1 MKKASGRILLQ
12 LLTSWI
18 LTCTW
23 GFGGVTG
30 TVIGR
35 VLDAAGQPAAEVN
48 VSIVQE
54 ETERRI
60 NTRTDGDG
68 HFRVEL
74 DAGGYAISVEEEKQ
88 SSAPARVSLR
98 AGEERRLVVHLSAAQ
113 DGAAGRID
121 GGPESAGFGSRT
133 NTRGQ
138 SSDSENPS
146 LAAIRDYQIGLG
158 GFQPT
163 ASTGKTLAEIV
174 NPFPAKK
181 QGRFH
186 GAIYEFHRNDNFD
199 ARNFFDPL
207 GRRLPEYKRNQF
219 GASLGTTVRQNLSF
233 FGSYEGLRII
243 KGSTLLSH
251 VPTADMKRGDF
262 SALGTEL
269 RDPLTGEPLP
279 GNRIP
284 GGRIH
289 PVANKLLEVLPD
301 PNQSDPDRNFLN
313 NQPTV
318 RHQDSYS
325 FRFDY
330 QRDEDSKIYFQ
341 YALTDADR
349 VDAHPLPDFGT
360 DRTILS
366 QYTTVTYNR
375 TVGSRLVTEGRLT
388 FSRYLSQMLSKNS
401 GREGLLDSLGI
412 AGLDTDDPI
421 QEGYPEFSLN
431 EYASFGDQRSP
442 YKWLSNRLSFDGSA
456 TYAIGG
462 HTLRMGGDIVG
473 RQVNDTRIEGM
484 GRGRLVFNGYYTG
497 DAFADF
503 LFGLPDT
510 AYRPVGSERTDLRKK
525 SWRLSLR
532 DQWRVNPQISLTIGV
547 AYRYAPPY
555 RSVSDNVSGFFPLL
569 FEPPMDGEIV
579 IAGSQ
584 EAQRLG
590 LERAGDGGLV
600 FPDRNDW
607 APELGLAYSPFGNNQ
622 LVLRSSYTIHYA
634 SANSS
639 HYARYL
645 NKNFPFYYV
654 ESAEAP
660 VDSPDLDLGN
670 PFEYI
675 APTELTVRGLETT
688 LRNPYVQRW
697 LLTMQGEINQYWN
710 LEASY
715 RGRKGSHMFRTLAS
729 NVPLPDSGPLQPR
742 RPNPEFGLFRILTSG
757 GSLSSHQLD
766 LAAERRLSEGLSL
779 KSGLT
784 WTRSL
789 DDVFSDPSNPRDLRS
804 EKARTGYIPERRFF
818 LNYIIELPPGR
829 SRSLDAE
836 GGSLTRQLLHGW
848 RLSGIT
854 YIQDGTPFSALLAGD
869 ANNDGVDQDRPDIL
883 GSTSVDSSDQTV
895 DHWFS
900 TEAFAQPD
908 PFSFGDAGRN
918 ILVGPGYQK
927 WDVSMIKQTRLSNGD
942 FVELRVQLFNA
953 FNHAN
958 FRRPNAV
965 YGNTLFGKI
974 FGARRAREIEVA
986 LKYSF

>member
-1 MKKASGRILLQ
+1 MNKIIGRL
-12 LLTSWI
+12 LLTLLIPWI
-18 LTCTW
+18 LTWSW
-23 GFGGVTG
+23 GFGGATG

-35 VLDAAGQPAAEVN
+35 VLDASGQPAGRVK
-48 VSIVQE
+48 VRIVRE
-54 ETERRI
+54 ETKQRI
-60 NTRTDGDG
+60 DTRTNEDGL
-68 HFRVEL
+68 FRIEL
-74 DAGGYAISVEEEKQ
+74 DAGGYTISVEQEKQ
-88 SSAPARVSLR
+88 SSTPARVSLK
-98 AGEERRLVVHLSAAQ
+98 AGEERRLVVRLPAPQ
-113 DGAAGRID
+113 DRI
-121 GGPESAGFGSRT
+121 GSRSREGPESNGS
-133 NTRGQ
+133 GQ
-138 SSDSENPS
+138 SSDAKGTS

-158 GFQPT
+158 GFQPMA
-163 ASTGKTLAEIV
+163 ASSKTLAEIV

-181 QGRFH
+181 RGRFH
-186 GAIYEFHRNDNFD
+186 GAVYQFHRNDNFD

-207 GRRLPEYKRNQF
+207 GQKLPEYKRNQF

-251 VPTADMKRGDF
+251 VPTVDMKRGDF

-269 RDPLTGEPLP
+269 RDPFTGEPLP
-279 GNRIP
+279 ANRIP
-284 GGRIH
+284 ADRIH
-289 PVANKLLEVLPD
+289 PVATKLLGILSD

-313 NQPTV
+313 NQPSV
-318 RHQDSYS
+318 RHQDSYT

-330 QRDEDSKIYFQ
+330 QGNEDSKIYFQ

-349 VDAHPLPDFGT
+349 VDAHPLPDFGA
-360 DRTILS
+360 DRTIFS
-366 QYTTVTYNR
+366 QYTTLTYNR

-412 AGLDTDDPI
+412 AGLDTDDPL

-442 YKWLSNRLSFDGSA
+442 YKWLSNRFSFDGSA

-462 HTLRMGGDIVG
+462 HTLRMGGNVVG

-510 AYRPVGSERTDLRKK
+510 ADRPVGSERTDLRKK

-532 DQWRVNPQISLTIGV
+532 DQWRVNPLISLTIGV

-569 FEPPMDGEIV
+569 FEPPTDGEIV
-579 IAGSQ
+579 IGGSQ

-590 LERAGDGGLV
+590 LDRAGDGGLV

-634 SANSS
+634 SAHSS
-639 HYARYL
+639 HYIRYL

-654 ESAEAP
+654 ESAKAP

-697 LLTMQGEINQYWN
+697 LLTIQNEINQYWN

-715 RGRKGSHMFRTLAS
+715 RGRKGSHMLRALAS

-779 KSGLT
+779 KSGFT

-789 DDVFSDPSNPRDLRS
+789 DDVFSDPSNPRNLRA
-804 EKARTGYIPERRFF
+804 EKARTSYIPERQFF
-818 LNYIIELPPGR
+818 LNYIIDLPPGR
-829 SRSLDAE
+829 GHSLDAE
-836 GGSLTRQLLHGW
+836 GGSLTRQLLRGW

-854 YIQDGTPFSALLAGD
+854 YVQDGTPFSAVLAGD
-869 ANNDGVDQDRPDIL
+869 ANNDGVDQDRPDLL
-883 GSTSVDSSDQTV
+883 GPTSVDSSDQTI
-895 DHWFS
+895 DRWFP

-953 FNHAN
+953 FNHVN

>member
-1 MKKASGRILLQ
+1 MLL
-12 LLTSWI
+12 LLIPWI
-18 LTCTW
+18 LTCAW
-23 GFGGVTG
+23 GLGGATG

-54 ETERRI
+54 ETRQRI
-60 NTRTDGDG
+60 NTRTNSDG

-74 DAGGYAISVEEEKQ
+74 DAGGYAISVDEEKQ
-88 SSAPARVSLR
+88 SSTPARVSLK
-98 AGEERRLVVHLSAAQ
+98 AGEERRLVVHLSATQ
-113 DGAAGRID
+113 DGTAGRNE
-121 GGPESAGFGSRT
+121 GENTSVGFGSGTRT
-133 NTRGQ
+133 GGQ
-138 SSDSENPS
+138 SSDNQNPS

-158 GFQPT
+158 SSHPT
-163 ASTGKTLAEIV
+163 ASSGQTLAEIV

-181 QGRFH
+181 GGRFH
-186 GAIYEFHRNDNFD
+186 GALYEFHRNDNFD

-207 GRRLPEYKRNQF
+207 GQKLPEYKRNQF
-219 GASLGTTVRQNLSF
+219 GFSLGTTLRQNLSF

-251 VPTADMKRGDF
+251 VPTTDMKRGDF
-262 SALGTEL
+262 SALETEL
-269 RDPLTGEPLP
+269 IDPFTGVPLP

-284 GGRIH
+284 ADRIH
-289 PVANKLLEVLPD
+289 PVASRLLTVLPE

-313 NQPTV
+313 NQPSV
-318 RHQDSYS
+318 RHQDSYT

-330 QRDEDSKIYFQ
+330 QGDEDSKIYFE

-349 VDAHPLPDFGT
+349 VEAHPLPDFGT
-360 DRTILS
+360 DRTLLS

-375 TVGSRLVTEGRLT
+375 TVSSRLVTEGRLI
-388 FSRYLSQMLSKNS
+388 FSRYLSEMLSRNS
-401 GREGLLDSLGI
+401 GQVGLLDSLGI
-412 AGLDTDDPI
+412 AGLSTDDPL

-442 YKWLSNRLSFDGSA
+442 YKWLSNRFAFNGSA

-462 HTLRMGGDIVG
+462 HTLRMGGDVVT

-484 GRGRLVFNGYYTG
+484 GRGRLDFNGYYTG

-503 LFGLPDT
+503 LFGVPDT
-510 AYRPVGSERTDLRKK
+510 ASRPVGSERTDLRKR
-525 SWRLSLR
+525 SWSSSLR
-532 DQWRVNPQISLTIGV
+532 DQWRVNPQISLTLGV
-547 AYRYAPPY
+547 SYRYTPPY

-569 FEPPMDGEIV
+569 FEPPTDGEIV
-579 IAGSQ
+579 ITGSQ
-584 EAQRLG
+584 EARRLG
-590 LERAGDGGLV
+590 LDRAGAGGLV

-607 APELGLAYSPFGNNQ
+607 APELGLAYSPFGNSQ
-622 LVLRSSYTIHYA
+622 LVLRSSYTIHYG

-715 RGRKGSHMFRTLAS
+715 RGRKGSHMLRTLAS

-757 GSLSSHQLD
+757 GSLSSHQLE
-766 LAAERRLSEGLSL
+766 LAAERRLSEGMSL
-779 KSGLT
+779 KSGFT

-789 DDVFSDPSNPRDLRS
+789 DDVFRDPSNPRNLRA
-804 EKARTGYIPERRFF
+804 EKARTGYIPERQLF
-818 LNYIIELPPGR
+818 LNYIIELPPGQ
-829 SRSLDAE
+829 SRSLNAE
-836 GGSLTRQLLHGW
+836 GGSLTRQLLQGW

-869 ANNDGVDQDRPDIL
+869 ANNDGVDRDRPDLL
-883 GSTSVDSSDQTV
+883 GPASVDASEQTV
-895 DHWFS
+895 DRWFL

-918 ILVGPGYQK
+918 ILMGPGYQK

-965 YGNTLFGKI
+965 YGNSLFGKV
-974 FGARRAREIEVA
+974 FGARHAREIEVA

>member
-1 MKKASGRILLQ
+1 MLL
-12 LLTSWI
+12 LLTPWI
-18 LTCTW
+18 LTCPW
-23 GFGGVTG
+23 GFGGSTG

-35 VLDAAGQPAAEVN
+35 VLDAAGKPAGEVS

-54 ETERRI
+54 ETEQRI
-60 NTRTDGDG
+60 NTRTNGDG

-74 DAGGYAISVEEEKQ
+74 KAGGYAISVEEGER
-88 SSAPARVSLR
+88 SSTPARVSLR

-113 DGAAGRID
+113 NGTARRTDEETEAV
-121 GGPESAGFGSRT
+121 GFGSRT

-138 SSDSENPS
+138 SSDSNNPS
-146 LAAIRDYQIGLG
+146 LVAIRDYQIGLG

-163 ASTGKTLAEIV
+163 ASSGKTLAEIV

-186 GAIYEFHRNDNFD
+186 GALYEFHRNDNFD

-207 GRRLPEYKRNQF
+207 GQRLPEYKRNQF
-219 GASLGTTVRQNLSF
+219 GVSLGTTVRQNLSF

-262 SALGTEL
+262 SAVETEL
-269 RDPLTGEPLP
+269 RDPFTGERLP

-284 GGRIH
+284 ADRIH
-289 PVANKLLEVLPD
+289 PVATKLLGVLPD

-313 NQPTV
+313 NQPSV
-318 RHQDSYS
+318 RYQDSYS

-330 QRDEDSKIYFQ
+330 QGDEDSKIYFQ
-341 YALTDADR
+341 YALTDAER

-360 DRTILS
+360 DRTIFS

-388 FSRYLSQMLSKNS
+388 FSRYLSQRLSKNS

-412 AGLDTDDPI
+412 AGLDTDDPL

-442 YKWLSNRLSFDGSA
+442 YKWLSNRFSFDGSA

-462 HTLRMGGDIVG
+462 HTLRMGGDVVG

-484 GRGRLVFNGYYTG
+484 GRGRLVFNGYYAG

-510 AYRPVGSERTDLRKK
+510 AYRPVGSERTDLRKR

-547 AYRYAPPY
+547 TYRYAPPY

-569 FEPPMDGEIV
+569 FEPPTDGEIV
-579 IAGSQ
+579 IGGSQ

-590 LERAGDGGLV
+590 LSRAGDGGLV

-622 LVLRSSYTIHYA
+622 LVLRSSYTIHYS

-670 PFEYI
+670 PFQYI

-715 RGRKGSHMFRTLAS
+715 RGRKGSHMLRTLAS
-729 NVPLPDSGPLQPR
+729 NVPLPESGPLQPR

-779 KSGLT
+779 KSGFT

-829 SRSLDAE
+829 ARSLDAE
-836 GGSLTRQLLHGW
+836 GGSLSRQLLHGW

-854 YIQDGTPFSALLAGD
+854 YIQDGTSFSALLAGD

-883 GSTSVDSSDQTV
+883 GTTSVDSSDQTI
-895 DHWFS
+895 DHWFP

-974 FGARRAREIEVA
+974 FGARHAREIEVA